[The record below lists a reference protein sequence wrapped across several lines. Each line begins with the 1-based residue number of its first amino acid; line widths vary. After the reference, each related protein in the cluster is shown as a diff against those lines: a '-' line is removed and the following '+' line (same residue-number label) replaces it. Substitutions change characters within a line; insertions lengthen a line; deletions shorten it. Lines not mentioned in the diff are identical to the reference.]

1 MKSVERFFVKALLL
15 FDAVFAPQ
23 AVMAGNIEPYHAK
36 TIDAY
41 QAQTIEP
48 VRTRTVTPDRS
59 SVISVEGSSSQPHV
73 FSDAERQEMHRN
85 DVNAGRTHESM
96 SRGKSGKVSNSQS
109 RLNHYSNMQN
119 LQRRMDQSG
128 TTGYNP
134 YRNE

>member
-1 MKSVERFFVKALLL
+1 MIYLKKVQCIRVQRKRKNVLNDS
-15 FDAVFAPQ
+15 
-23 AVMAGNIEPYHAK
+23 I
-36 TIDAY
+36 
-41 QAQTIEP
+41 
-48 VRTRTVTPDRS
+48 VTADRS
-59 SVISVEGSSSQPHV
+59 SVISVEGNSSQPHV